1 MNVQNYGSLL
11 TAREK
16 AAKAVTALTPGR
28 GIAIGL
34 VAGFSGNSSQGC
46 AAPFNLEFKFYLI

>member
-1 MNVQNYGSLL
+1 MQNYGSLL

-16 AAKAVTALTPGR
+16 TANAVIALTPGR
-28 GIAIGL
+28 GIAISL